1 MLLLEE
7 KKHLYFRLIVIV
19 NTLILESEDIYDDE
33 DEVTLENSQ
42 ASDLLS
48 INDDLT
54 QVGDHISFL
63 PFSNLIN
70 YKPTSFSRLTIL
82 LS

>member
-7 KKHLYFRLIVIV
+7 KKHLYFRLIIIV

-54 QVGDHISFL
+54 QVGNLVTTLVFFL
-63 PFSNLIN
+63 FPI
-70 YKPTSFSRLTIL
+70 
-82 LS
+82 